1 MPKIQSLL
9 TGRPVLSLRQERSA
23 FDAAREMARNHVGAL
38 LVTDAHDRP
47 CGIFTER
54 DLMVRVV
61 VPGRDP
67 ARVLLS
73 EVMTREL
80 FTTPPDR
87 KVAEVVREL
96 QERHIR
102 HLPVVS
108 GERVIGMLS
117 LRDLLRADLEQATT
131 ELTETRRYIAGELE
145 EPPTLK
151 ED

>member
-1 MPKIQSLL
+1 MPKLQSLL
-9 TGRPVLSLRQERSA
+9 TGRPVLSLRQDRSA
-23 FDAAREMARNHVGAL
+23 FDAAREMAQNRVGAL
-38 LVTDAHDRP
+38 LITDAQERP

-80 FTTPPDR
+80 FTASPER
-87 KVAEVVREL
+87 KVAEALREL
-96 QERHIR
+96 HARHIR

-108 GERVIGMLS
+108 DERVIGMLS
-117 LRDLLRADLEQATT
+117 LRDLLRADLEQATS
-131 ELTETRRYIAGELE
+131 ELTETRRYIAGEVVD
-145 EPPTLK
+145 PR
-151 ED
+151 DDD

>member
-1 MPKIQSLL
+1 MPKIQTLL
-9 TGRPVLSLRQERSA
+9 TGRSVITLRQDRSA
-23 FDAAREMARNHVGAL
+23 LDAAREMARNHVGAL
-38 LVTDAHDRP
+38 LVTDAQGRP

-61 VPGRDP
+61 VAGREID
-67 ARVLLS
+67 RVLLA

-80 FTTPPDR
+80 YTASPEHRVEDVR
-87 KVAEVVREL
+87 REL

-108 GERVIGMLS
+108 GDRVIEMLS
-117 LRDLLRADLEQATT
+117 LRDLLRADLERATT
-131 ELTETRRYIAGELE
+131 ELTETRRYIAGEVE

-151 ED
+151 E

>member
-1 MPKIQSLL
+1 MPKLQSLL
-9 TGRPVLSLRQERSA
+9 TGRPVLSLRQDRSA
-23 FDAAREMARNHVGAL
+23 FDAAREMAHNRVGAL
-38 LVTDAHDRP
+38 LITDAQERP

-67 ARVLLS
+67 NRVLLS

-80 FTTPPDR
+80 FTAPPER
-87 KVAEVVREL
+87 SVAEALRDL

-102 HLPVVS
+102 HLPVVLD
-108 GERVIGMLS
+108 ERVIGMLS

-131 ELTETRRYIAGELE
+131 ELTETRRYIAGEVV
-145 EPPTLK
+145 EPP
-151 ED
+151 DR

>member
-9 TGRPVLSLRQERSA
+9 TGRPVLTLRQDRNA
-23 FDAAREMARNHVGAL
+23 FDAAREMARNRVGAL
-38 LVTDAHDRP
+38 LVTDAQERP

-61 VPGRDP
+61 VPGLDP
-67 ARVLLS
+67 NRVLLS

-80 FTTPPDR
+80 YTAPPDS
-87 KVAEVVREL
+87 KVADVLREL

-102 HLPVVS
+102 HLPVVH
-108 GERVIGMLS
+108 GDRVIGMLS

-145 EPPTLK
+145 EPPTLT
-151 ED
+151 E